1 MGEFHEFHYC
11 RPWIELSLRQYTK
24 LIDYVAHSRIP
35 YGFPRSDQYRKWQ
48 GHQYVTVYSSCN
60 NKMTLFSFAADLRAD
75 LNLDDTQLNIILL
88 AFFTPYAYVRVC
100 NRKCHVH

>member
-48 GHQYVTVYSSCN
+48 GHQYGGSVPNGVIASH
-60 NKMTLFSFAADLRAD
+60 MPADLRTD
-75 LNLDDTQLNIILL
+75 LNLDDTQFNIILL
-88 AFFTPYAYVRVC
+88 AFFIPYA
-100 NRKCHVH
+100 